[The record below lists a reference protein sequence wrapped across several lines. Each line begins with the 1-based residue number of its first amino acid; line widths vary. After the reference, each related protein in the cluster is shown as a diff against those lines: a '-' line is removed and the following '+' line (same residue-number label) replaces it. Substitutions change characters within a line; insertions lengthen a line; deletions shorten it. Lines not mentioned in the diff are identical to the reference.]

1 MTLDRLGR
9 PLRDLRIS
17 VTDRCNFRCV
27 YCMPKSVF
35 GAEYRFLDRKELL
48 TFEEI
53 ERVARAAV
61 ALGVE
66 KLRLTGGEPLV
77 RKDVD
82 RLIAML
88 APLGAELT
96 LTTNASLLAS
106 KAQALAAAGLDR
118 VTVSLDSLDD
128 ETFRLMNDVDFSV
141 SKVLDGIDAAAA
153 AGLPVKVNA
162 VVKRGLNDDGIVAMA
177 RYFRERG
184 HTLRFI
190 EYMDVGATNG
200 WRLDDVVPAAE
211 LIERISAELPL
222 EPAEAN
228 YRGEVAQRW
237 RYADGSG
244 EIGVIASVTQ
254 PFCGDCTRARI
265 SAEGRLYTC
274 LFGLRGHDLRATIRA
289 RRLRRGAAGRAR
301 RDLGQAHRP
310 LLGAALRGDGEPAQ
324 GRDELHR
331 RLTSS
336 TLRGEVPTRDRG
348 TIRRSMAASTATVA
362 RRLPRGW
369 AHLALQFGFWIA
381 FYFAYQLARGVA
393 DREGEATAFAN
404 GAWVIDFQ
412 RSLGAMIELTLQR
425 VVESS
430 TLLIQ
435 ATSLTY
441 WLSQFAVVGIALT
454 WVYFNAHDRFYGFRN
469 MLIVGNLI
477 GLLGYVLLPT
487 APPRMFPE
495 AGFTDTLAAHSTVNH
510 SSTFVAFAS
519 NPYAA
524 MPSLHALDATIV
536 SVVMATVVRRRWAK
550 VLWLAWAPW
559 VWFAVMA
566 TGNHFWLDVA
576 AGVLVAG
583 LAAAIVYRP
592 WRYLRTTPA

>member
-1 MTLDRLGR
+1 
-9 PLRDLRIS
+9 
-17 VTDRCNFRCV
+17 
-27 YCMPKSVF
+27 
-35 GAEYRFLDRKELL
+35 
-48 TFEEI
+48 
-53 ERVARAAV
+53 
-61 ALGVE
+61 
-66 KLRLTGGEPLV
+66 
-77 RKDVD
+77 
-82 RLIAML
+82 
-88 APLGAELT
+88 
-96 LTTNASLLAS
+96 
-106 KAQALAAAGLDR
+106 
-118 VTVSLDSLDD
+118 
-128 ETFRLMNDVDFSV
+128 
-141 SKVLDGIDAAAA
+141 
-153 AGLPVKVNA
+153 
-162 VVKRGLNDDGIVAMA
+162 
-177 RYFRERG
+177 
-184 HTLRFI
+184 
-190 EYMDVGATNG
+190 
-200 WRLDDVVPAAE
+200 
-211 LIERISAELPL
+211 
-222 EPAEAN
+222 
-228 YRGEVAQRW
+228 
-237 RYADGSG
+237 
-244 EIGVIASVTQ
+244 
-254 PFCGDCTRARI
+254 
-265 SAEGRLYTC
+265 
-274 LFGLRGHDLRATIRA
+274 
-289 RRLRRGAAGRAR
+289 
-301 RDLGQAHRP
+301 
-310 LLGAALRGDGEPAQ
+310 
-324 GRDELHR
+324 
-331 RLTSS
+331 
-336 TLRGEVPTRDRG
+336 
-348 TIRRSMAASTATVA
+348 MAASTATVA

-477 GLLGYVLLPT
+477 GLVGYVALPT

-592 WRYLRTTPA
+592 WRRLRTSTA